1 MVQTVKTI
9 GVQPQEKI
17 IIAEKPHTLQRVF
30 FRIDVATQPDSWYP
44 AKVSFNDP
52 LFLSYFRLV
61 GTVRSF
67 EMTGNDIFQGDIWV
81 KNESTII
88 LYFSSTEILR

>member
-17 IIAEKPHTLQRVF
+17 IISEKPHVLQRVF
-30 FRIDVATQPDSWYP
+30 FHIEVATQPDSWYP
-44 AKVSFNDP
+44 AKISFDDP
-52 LFLSYFRLV
+52 LFSSYFRLV
-61 GTVRSF
+61 GTARFF
-67 EMTGNDIFQGDIWV
+67 EMKGNDIFQGDIWV